1 MTDAEIVELARVTL
15 AMDRSPDDETLTQ
28 CLECGLSRLDPHID
42 PILLMLSVRLLEG
55 KPYGIASDN
64 SETIRRCRLLAAH
77 LGATVTAAD
86 EGDVMT
92 SLRFDPATR
101 N

>member
-1 MTDAEIVELARVTL
+1 MTDAEIVELARTTL
-15 AMDRSPDDETLTQ
+15 AVDRSPDDGTLTE
-28 CLECGLSRLDPHID
+28 CLESGLNRLHPHID
-42 PILLMLSVRLLEG
+42 PVLLMLSVKLLEG
-55 KPYGIASDN
+55 KPYGIVSDN
-64 SETIRRCRLLAAH
+64 SEIRRCRLLAAH